1 LTKFS
6 PQNVELVISVA
17 LAAGRKAYVMGL
29 DIGSNFFW
37 YSSEE
42 HDAFTAGWLAAKD
55 DSSQQRHTSNYSSPG
70 KFSIM
75 N

>member
-1 LTKFS
+1 MIS
-6 PQNVELVISVA
+6 SQNVDLRVSVA
-17 LAAGRKAYVMGL
+17 LAAGRKAYCMGL
-29 DIGSNFFW
+29 NIGSNFFW

-55 DSSQQRHTSNYSSPG
+55 DSSEQRHANKSSSPG
-70 KFSIM
+70 NLSIM

>member
-1 LTKFS
+1 
-6 PQNVELVISVA
+6 
-17 LAAGRKAYVMGL
+17 MGL
-29 DIGSNFFW
+29 NIGSNFFW

-55 DSSQQRHTSNYSSPG
+55 DSSEQRHANKSSSPG
-70 KFSIM
+70 NLSIM